1 MEDVNEKENIENEEE
16 TNDAENTDDAEGV
29 EDASFVQ
36 GADDAKSVDNT
47 KDDDNVKQDV
57 DDVEDDDEDH
67 DNVNRDEAE
76 NEEDTDSEDENDVEN
91 TVNNELVRC
100 IESNLEGG
108 YSTIFACRIRMP
120 GNRCVGVVTMDRNV
134 TISELNQRLDVSFS
148 YRAYYMGRYVNGEI
162 LPNDPG
168 MTMRELD
175 VIGTD
180 FAIGVGT
187 EEWNDGIDLEEL
199 NQFTDDFQQ
208 SRKAGSSTVMKPCLV
223 HNVYVV
229 V

>member
-1 MEDVNEKENIENEEE
+1 
-16 TNDAENTDDAEGV
+16 
-29 EDASFVQ
+29 
-36 GADDAKSVDNT
+36 
-47 KDDDNVKQDV
+47 
-57 DDVEDDDEDH
+57 
-67 DNVNRDEAE
+67 
-76 NEEDTDSEDENDVEN
+76 
-91 TVNNELVRC
+91 
-100 IESNLEGG
+100 
-108 YSTIFACRIRMP
+108 MP

-148 YRAYYMGRYVNGEI
+148 YRAYYIGRYVNGEI

-199 NQFTDDFQQ
+199 NQFTDDF
-208 SRKAGSSTVMKPCLV
+208 
-223 HNVYVV
+223 
-229 V
+229 

>member
-1 MEDVNEKENIENEEE
+1 
-16 TNDAENTDDAEGV
+16 
-29 EDASFVQ
+29 
-36 GADDAKSVDNT
+36 
-47 KDDDNVKQDV
+47 
-57 DDVEDDDEDH
+57 
-67 DNVNRDEAE
+67 
-76 NEEDTDSEDENDVEN
+76 
-91 TVNNELVRC
+91 
-100 IESNLEGG
+100 
-108 YSTIFACRIRMP
+108 MP

-208 SRKAGSSTVMKPCLV
+208 SRKAGSSTVIKPCLV
-223 HNVYVV
+223 HYVYVV

>member
-1 MEDVNEKENIENEEE
+1 MERVEDVKDINEMENVDEKENTESRGKIDDKENIE
-16 TNDAENTDDAEGV
+16 DVDSV
-29 EDASFVQ
+29 EDAGFVQ

-47 KDDDNVKQDV
+47 KDDDNAIEDV
-57 DDVEDDDEDH
+57 DDVEANGEDH

-108 YSTIFACRIRMP
+108 YSTIFPCRIRMP

-134 TISELNQRLDVSFS
+134 TISELNHRLDVSFS
-148 YRAYYMGRYVNGEI
+148 YRAYYIGRYVNGEI

-168 MTMRELD
+168 MTMRDLD

-180 FAIGVGT
+180 FAIGVGA

-199 NQFTDDFQQ
+199 NQYTDDF
-208 SRKAGSSTVMKPCLV
+208 
-223 HNVYVV
+223 
-229 V
+229 